1 MSMTERGI
9 YMTLMS
15 RSWLDDGLSNDLG
28 ELAAFARMKRTQF
41 ERIWLNGPLHEC
53 FYQDDAGKLRN
64 ERQERERQK
73 QAEFRRRASD
83 NGRKG
88 GRSNVVSSAKG
99 SLSQPF
105 SVVGNYVKGSLSS
118 LSLSST
124 PSLSPPLGSV
134 PPNPLPF
141 DQWFERLKSV
151 YPSNRVTSGHRT
163 MTAFVDA
170 LDKAPEGPEPAFG
183 RMLSN
188 LANQKRG
195 HEWRVK
201 GMVPSLEN
209 WLADGKWE
217 QEHSEQAPAADQL
230 SPKTRRMLE
239 GA

>member
-1 MSMTERGI
+1 
-9 YMTLMS
+9 
-15 RSWLDDGLSNDLG
+15 
-28 ELAAFARMKRTQF
+28 
-41 ERIWLNGPLHEC
+41 
-53 FYQDDAGKLRN
+53 
-64 ERQERERQK
+64 
-73 QAEFRRRASD
+73 
-83 NGRKG
+83 
-88 GRSNVVSSAKG
+88 
-99 SLSQPF
+99 
-105 SVVGNYVKGSLSS
+105 
-118 LSLSST
+118 
-124 PSLSPPLGSV
+124 
-134 PPNPLPF
+134 
-141 DQWFERLKSV
+141 
-151 YPSNRVTSGHRT
+151 